1 MRGPGKGTDILHNAD
16 CFLSLSDKLILR
28 LLNLSTGLLTQ
39 TVQIT
44 TSSRLL
50 ASLDRIQHKPGILN
64 VLTRLGRKHQVGV
77 ERRVPTSQEPRLDL
91 SILRQTGLAH
101 LLRSQGVFLQRVR
114 QGVFTGSTLGQ
125 SLRSSQGGAG
135 NGVVEGLG
143 LGLRGRRGSQGSLG
157 LCGRRGLGEKLN
169 LLVDGASQ
177 VIEGFANIRGIIVG
191 FVGVLGAGGGG
202 KQSIGYNH
210 VKVRNQLKSITV
222 SIIRGTN
229 SRHLQQ
235 LLVDDL
241 QGIHTLLKLNV
252 FLGELSL
259 VLYLAKLLL
268 NHLLGAS
275 SKRREIRASP
285 KSNAEDRNMSAGE
298 TFFIVSKK
306 EGCGTMRRR
315 IPAIRGIRGE
325 EEAGGAQWAFLT

>member
-77 ERRVPTSQEPRLDL
+77 ERRVPASQEPRLDL

-114 QGVFTGSTLGQ
+114 QGVFAGSTLGQ
-125 SLRSSQGGAG
+125 GLRSSQGGAG

-157 LCGRRGLGEKLN
+157 LCGGGGLGEKLN

-177 VIEGFANIRGIIVG
+177 VIEGFANIGGIIVG
-191 FVGVLGAGGGG
+191 FVGVLGAGVVE
-202 KQSIGYNH
+202 S
-210 VKVRNQLKSITV
+210 
-222 SIIRGTN
+222 N
-229 SRHLQQ
+229 S
-235 LLVDDL
+235 
-241 QGIHTLLKLNV
+241 
-252 FLGELSL
+252 S
-259 VLYLAKLLL
+259 
-268 NHLLGAS
+268 
-275 SKRREIRASP
+275 
-285 KSNAEDRNMSAGE
+285 
-298 TFFIVSKK
+298 
-306 EGCGTMRRR
+306 
-315 IPAIRGIRGE
+315 
-325 EEAGGAQWAFLT
+325 QWDIM